1 MAMDRRT
8 GKIVISRKTKE
19 AYAETRG
26 TTDHVTANAGVHL
39 QVGQFC
45 LLIYPAQAR
54 TKYLRKTLVF
64 M

>member
-8 GKIVISRKTKE
+8 GKVVISRKTKE
-19 AYAETRG
+19 AYAETKG
-26 TTDHVTANAGVHL
+26 TIDHVTANAGVHL

-45 LLIYPAQAR
+45 LLTYPAQAR
-54 TKYLRKTLVF
+54 TKYLRKTIVF